1 MKFWPCILPA
11 NSPHSTRDLCPEYIG
26 CFQRS
31 LGPNGWGNVTLG
43 GRIFN
48 SVFRCLGANVI
59 NKGGNWG
66 NSGLGIGET
75 PPLQTVANSINRTN
89 GSTVMLRAEE
99 RRCCMDWRD
108 NVLLYVRVWM
118 QCHGRCRIG
127 CEMEISKWWV
137 TDKQTR
143 RQIFDCYLLPLC
155 VCICVCV
162 FVRLNKNG
170 QASNGKATSK
180 SPLPASMAIG

>member
-59 NKGGNWG
+59 NKGRNWG

-89 GSTVMLRAEE
+89 GRTVMLRAEE

-118 QCHGRCRIG
+118 QW
-127 CEMEISKWWV
+127 EMPDWMWDAGLDVKWKYPSDDRQ
-137 TDKQTR
+137 TDKKTDFR
-143 RQIFDCYLLPLC
+143 LVDSTPL
-155 VCICVCV
+155 
-162 FVRLNKNG
+162 
-170 QASNGKATSK
+170 
-180 SPLPASMAIG
+180 